1 MQLKRMPTDN
11 QIAEIKSLALE
22 LLICLMD
29 AGLNTEAQVHIANLN
44 HIFHPEKQ
52 VITAFIKEPV

>member
-1 MQLKRMPTDN
+1 MQLKRMPTDD
-11 QIAEIKSLALE
+11 QIEEIKSLALE

-29 AGLNTEAQVHIANLN
+29 AGLNTEAQIHIANFD

-52 VITAFIKEPV
+52 VITAFIKEVS